1 MACSVQGRKRRF
13 GARVVQQHD
22 RSESLV
28 TLGLESP
35 DRDDLRAAI
44 WGFGMRRLVSA
55 VIATVMVAAG
65 CAAVTA
71 PTPTPSPTSPPRPS
85 LNVGNGTTLDVT
97 LTVNGTAVGVF
108 PPGVAGPTI
117 DVSELP
123 PLPWQVGA
131 QTSSG
136 RLLTFMTVR
145 EGDAV
150 VTTQNGVSSSTI
162 PMGRVDLSCG
172 RLTIWAGD
180 HPPSGPVPPSPAGSP
195 GDCAP

>member
-28 TLGLESP
+28 TLGLKS
-35 DRDDLRAAI
+35 LRRGGQRGD
-44 WGFGMRRLVSA
+44 WGFDVRRLASA
-55 VIATVMVAAG
+55 VVTVGLLVAG
-65 CAAVTA
+65 CATIVVPA
-71 PTPTPSPTSPPRPS
+71 PTPSPTPPPRPS
-85 LNVGNGTTLDVT
+85 LNVGNGTSLEVT
-97 LTVNGTAVGVF
+97 LTVNGSPVGVF
-108 PPGVAGPTI
+108 PAGGVGPTI
-117 DVSELP
+117 DVSKLP

-136 RLLTFMTVR
+136 RLLTFMTVK
-145 EGDAV
+145 EGDGIMTV
-150 VTTQNGVSSSTI
+150 QNGVGTGNS